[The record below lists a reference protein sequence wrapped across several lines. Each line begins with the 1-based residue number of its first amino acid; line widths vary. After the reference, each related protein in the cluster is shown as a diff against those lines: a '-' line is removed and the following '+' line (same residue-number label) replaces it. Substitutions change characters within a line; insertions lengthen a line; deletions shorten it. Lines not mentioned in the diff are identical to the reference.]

1 MNNRGTMLDPE
12 EDARYIMFTPEQL
25 QALADLYRAGW
36 STYRLAK
43 RYGISPTTVTKRLV
57 AMGVEIRS
65 IGNRK
70 VTPEVAHTARRMR
83 KDGRPW
89 REVEKVTGVH
99 QRSIMRALRVGK
111 V

>member
-1 MNNRGTMLDPE
+1 MIDKE

-25 QALADLYRAGW
+25 QAMGDLYRSGW
-36 STYRLAK
+36 STYKLAR

-70 VTPEVAHTARRMR
+70 VTPEVAGTARRMR
-83 KDGRPW
+83 RDGRPW
-89 REVEKVTGVH
+89 REVEKVTGIH

>member
-1 MNNRGTMLDPE
+1 MNKRGTMIDPE
-12 EDARYIMFTPEQL
+12 EDRRYIPFTPEQL
-25 QALADLYRAGW
+25 QAMGDMYREGW

-70 VTPEVAHTARRMR
+70 VTAEVAGTARRMR
-83 KDGRPW
+83 RDGRPW
-89 REVEKVTGVH
+89 RDVEKVTGVH
-99 QRSIMRALRVGK
+99 QRSIMRVLRAGLV
-111 V
+111 